1 MAGRL
6 RRILSRYG
14 LIVLLVNAIALAPA
28 IAAPL
33 RILALGDSLTAG
45 YGLPAEQ
52 SFPSQLEQALRARG
66 HDVQVI
72 NAGVSGDTSA
82 GGLARLD
89 WVMAEQPQ
97 AAIVA
102 LGAND
107 GLRGLDPA
115 QTHTNLAAIVRRLQ
129 SEGVRILLA
138 GMKAP
143 PNLGREY
150 QRAFAGTFSRLAAE
164 YDVVFYPFLL
174 DGVAAVPDLNQNDG
188 IHPNAKGVHAMV
200 EAILPYV
207 ERLLGPVG

>member
-1 MAGRL
+1 MAGWL

-28 IAAPL
+28 TAAPL
-33 RILALGDSLTAG
+33 RILAIGDSLTAG

-52 SFPSQLEQALRARG
+52 SLPSQLERALRARG

-89 WVMAEQPQ
+89 WVMAERPQ

-115 QTHTNLAAIVRRLQ
+115 QTHANLAAIVQRLQ
-129 SEGVRILLA
+129 AQGVRVLLA
-138 GMKAP
+138 GMQAP

-150 QRAFAGTFSRLAAE
+150 QQAFAETYQRLAGE

-174 DGVAAVPDLNQNDG
+174 EGVAAVAHLNQDDG
-188 IHPNAKGVHAMV
+188 IHPNAEGVQVMV
-200 EAILPYV
+200 EAIMPFV